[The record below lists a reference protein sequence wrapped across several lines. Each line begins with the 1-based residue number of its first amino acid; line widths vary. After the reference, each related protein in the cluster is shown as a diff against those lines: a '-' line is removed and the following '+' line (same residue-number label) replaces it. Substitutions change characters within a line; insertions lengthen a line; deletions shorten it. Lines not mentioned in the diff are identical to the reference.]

1 MNAYNNAR
9 LTPSGLALMAERI
22 DQGGSAQAAAQAAGV
37 STMTAHKWRRR
48 HRLGPKAV
56 PRHAPELQV
65 AEMERLR
72 RQRMTGPRIA

>member
-1 MNAYNNAR
+1 
-9 LTPSGLALMAERI
+9 
-22 DQGGSAQAAAQAAGV
+22 
-37 STMTAHKWRRR
+37 MTAHKWRRR